1 MFAEPVPLAPMA
13 ATDQRLP
20 ITGGEAK
27 RAYVRGAFAGIAAS
41 YDRLNHLLSL
51 NADRRWRRAAIDAL
65 DWRRR
70 PAGRYLDLCA
80 GTLDLAAELARRRG
94 FSGQV
99 VAADFVPE
107 MLRCGAGKADRI
119 AAAAADVLQLPFGG
133 AIFDGA
139 MVGFGVRN
147 LMDLDAGLRETARV
161 LAPGAPF
168 VVLEFTTPR
177 WPPFR
182 SVYLCVLPPGA
193 SAHRPHGVET
203 YERLR
208 LATSIGARVSRSRRA
223 GAAPRNRWIRG
234 RLLAVALGRHRRD
247 SPRHAK
253 GIMSLDSLPA
263 FLAAIASGD
272 ELVRIG
278 EPVRTHLEIAEIAD
292 RVMKRPGGGP
302 ALLFEHPQLPDGT
315 TSPIPVA
322 INLFGSER
330 RMALALGVDRLD
342 AIGERLG
349 DMLNLKVPEGLL
361 AKLAMLPRLAELA
374 SFPPRVRSGR
384 APCQAVVQRG
394 DEIDLD
400 RLPLLQTWPGDG
412 GRYLTLPMVITRD
425 PERGTRNVGMYRVQQ
440 LGQRDLAMHWQR
452 HKTGAAHWREMAARG
467 ETMPVVIALGGDPAS
482 IYAASAPLPPG
493 IDEFLFA
500 GFLRRDHVDLVT
512 AVTCDLQV
520 PAEAE
525 IVIEGYIDPAE
536 PLVMEGPFGDH
547 TGFYSLADE
556 YPRMHVT
563 AVTMKERPI
572 YAATLV
578 GRPPMEDY
586 WLGHATERIFLPL
599 LKLTVPEIVDYH
611 MPAAGIFHNL
621 VFVSIDKQYPG
632 QAYKVMHALWGQG
645 LMSLAKVLI
654 VVDKDVNVHD
664 MDEVLWVALNHIDP
678 QRDLEVVRGPVD
690 VLDHAAQQFTFG
702 GKLGI
707 DGTRKWPE
715 EGFTRAWPD
724 RIVMDAAT
732 KRRID
737 DLWPRLGIDS

>member
-20 ITGGEAK
+20 VTGGEAK
-27 RAYVRGAFAGIAAS
+27 RAYVRGVFAGIAPR

-51 NADRRWRRAAIDAL
+51 NADRRWRRAAVDAL

-80 GTLDLAAELARRRG
+80 GTLDLAAELAGRAG

-99 VAADFVPE
+99 IAADFVPE
-107 MLRCGAGKADRI
+107 MLRCGAGKAARI
-119 AAAAADVLQLPFGG
+119 APAAADALQLPFADGV
-133 AIFDGA
+133 FDGA

-147 LMDLDAGLRETARV
+147 LMDLDAGLREAARV

-182 SVYLCVLPPGA
+182 AVYLWYFRQVLPRIGRMVSKHTDAYDWLPA
-193 SAHRPHGVET
+193 SVLAFPDPAALARRLEAAGFTGVS
-203 YERLR
+203 
-208 LATSIGARVSRSRRA
+208 LAA
-223 GAAPRNRWIRG
+223 
-234 RLLAVALGRHRRD
+234 ALGRHRRD
-247 SPRHAK
+247 SPRHAE
-253 GIMSLDSLPA
+253 GLMSLDSLAA
-263 FLAAIASGD
+263 FLAAIAARD

-302 ALLFEHPQLPDGT
+302 ALLFERPLLPDGT
-315 TSPIPVA
+315 TSAMPVA

-342 AIGERLG
+342 EIGERLG
-349 DMLNLKVPEGLL
+349 EMLNLKVPEGLL

-394 DEIDLD
+394 DDIDLD

-467 ETMPVVIALGGDPAS
+467 ETMPVAIALGGDPAS

-500 GFLRRDHVDLVT
+500 GFLRRDHVDLVK

-547 TGFYSLADE
+547 TGFYSLADRVSAGARHRGHHE
-556 YPRMHVT
+556 GT
-563 AVTMKERPI
+563 ADLRRH
-572 YAATLV
+572 AR
-578 GRPPMEDY
+578 RPPAD
-586 WLGHATERIFLPL
+586 GGL
-599 LKLTVPEIVDYH
+599 LAGPRHRADL
-611 MPAAGIFHNL
+611 PAAA
-621 VFVSIDKQYPG
+621 
-632 QAYKVMHALWGQG
+632 QAHRAGDRRLPHAGSGDL
-645 LMSLAKVLI
+645 
-654 VVDKDVNVHD
+654 
-664 MDEVLWVALNHIDP
+664 P
-678 QRDLEVVRGPVD
+678 Q
-690 VLDHAAQQFTFG
+690 
-702 GKLGI
+702 
-707 DGTRKWPE
+707 
-715 EGFTRAWPD
+715 
-724 RIVMDAAT
+724 
-732 KRRID
+732 
-737 DLWPRLGIDS
+737 PRLRQHRQAVSRPGVQGDARALGPGADVARQGADRRRQGRQRP